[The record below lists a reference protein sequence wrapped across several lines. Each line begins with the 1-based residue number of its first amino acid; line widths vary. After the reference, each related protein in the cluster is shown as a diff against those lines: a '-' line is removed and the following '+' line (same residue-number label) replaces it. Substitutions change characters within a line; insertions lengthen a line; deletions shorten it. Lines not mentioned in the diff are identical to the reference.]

1 MMFFDFTMVL
11 LIPAIIL
18 AVYAQSKVQS
28 TFNKYSKVTAKSGVT
43 GAQAAELLLKNAGV
57 GDVRIEP
64 TRGNLTDH
72 YDPRSKVLRL
82 SEGVYGKNSL
92 AALGVAAHETGHA
105 IQHHVG
111 YFPLELRNSLVPV
124 ANIGSNL
131 AFPLLIIG
139 LIFGNPT
146 LAMWG
151 VLVFV
156 AVVLFQVV
164 TLPVEFNASNRA
176 VAVLEG
182 SGLLDRQEAGG
193 ARKVLN
199 AAALTYVAAAL
210 MAVMNL
216 VRMLLISGLLN
227 RDN

>member
-1 MMFFDFTMVL
+1 MFFDFTIVL

-43 GAQAAELLLKNAGV
+43 GAQAAELLLRNAGV

>member
-1 MMFFDFTMVL
+1 MFFDFTMVL